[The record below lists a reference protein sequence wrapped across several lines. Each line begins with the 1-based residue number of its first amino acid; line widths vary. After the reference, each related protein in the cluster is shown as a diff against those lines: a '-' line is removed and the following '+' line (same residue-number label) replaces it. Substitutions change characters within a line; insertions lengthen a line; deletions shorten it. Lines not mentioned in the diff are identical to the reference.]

1 MDLVE
6 LLLSGRRGR
15 RLLWK
20 FVSDSEEQTRA
31 SVEEYPLNL
40 SMFHASYQVEATRGD
55 SAVMFG
61 PGAAEGRTVR
71 VSVKELGRLISIT
84 KLLPVT
90 ERLLQKSLENTV
102 GHARYWQE
110 PDGKDTLLAAPA
122 LRSPLRRVAEHIV
135 ASGFTEQWLAPVDMR
150 RQFHVEFD
158 QPDPAGS
165 VTSTEPSIFDKLLRW
180 KENLLLTEAR
190 ARAEKPTPVTA
201 LIGGEW
207 WSKPSWDLRATTGV
221 FTNQQPIA
229 VSCVEDAFNWEQA
242 VTRKASVPPAI
253 KVLEILTANDWVQL
267 CRSYGV
273 EVTAHK
279 RHDWYRTTG
288 RDGAWMMPD
297 WLAVS
302 QDYDGI
308 HLSIAG
314 YLALAGECL
323 ELDEKFATVI
333 AGWDPD
339 KTYWFT
345 DELRFHA
352 APDTWNCLDAYNEDR
367 RWERIPKT

>member
-15 RLLWK
+15 RLLWQ
-20 FVSDSEEQTRA
+20 FILDSEDQSLP
-31 SVEEYPLNL
+31 SVEEHPLNL
-40 SMFHASYQVEATRGD
+40 AMFHASYQVEVARGD
-55 SAVMFG
+55 SVVMFG
-61 PGAAEGRTVR
+61 PGAEEGRTVR
-71 VSVKELGRLISIT
+71 VSVEELGRLISIT

-90 ERLLQKSLENTV
+90 EGLLQNALENSV
-102 GHARYWQE
+102 AHARYWQE
-110 PDGKDTLLAAPA
+110 PDGEDTLLVAPVLRNA
-122 LRSPLRRVAEHIV
+122 LHRVAEHIAV
-135 ASGFTEQWLAPVDMR
+135 SGFMQQWVAPVELR
-150 RQFHVEFD
+150 AQFHVEFD

-165 VTSTEPSIFDKLLRW
+165 VTSIEPGVVDKLLRW
-180 KENLLLTEAR
+180 KENLIVTEAR
-190 ARAEKPTPVTA
+190 ARADKPTPVTA
-201 LIGGEW
+201 MIGGEW
-207 WSKPSWDLRATTGV
+207 WSKPSWELRATTGV
-221 FTNQQPIA
+221 FTNQQPIG

-242 VTRKASVPPAI
+242 VTRKASVLPAVR
-253 KVLEILTANDWVQL
+253 VLEILTAIDWVQL

-297 WLAVS
+297 WFAVA
-302 QDYDGI
+302 QDYDGV

-323 ELDEKFATVI
+323 EVDEKFATVI

-345 DELRFHA
+345 DELRFYA
-352 APDTWNCLDAYNEDR
+352 EPEIWNCLDAHNEDR
-367 RWERIPKT
+367 RWVRFPDN

>member
-20 FVSDSEEQTRA
+20 VVLDSEDQTL
-31 SVEEYPLNL
+31 SNVEEHPLNL
-40 SMFHASYQVEATRGD
+40 AMFHASYQVEATRGD
-55 SAVMFG
+55 SVVMFG
-61 PGAAEGRTVR
+61 PGAEEGRTVT
-71 VSVKELGRLISIT
+71 VSVEELSKLISAT
-84 KLLPVT
+84 KLLPIT
-90 ERLLQKSLENTV
+90 ERLLQKSLESSV
-102 GHARYWQE
+102 DHARYWQE
-110 PDGKDTLLAAPA
+110 PDGEDTLLAAPVLSNA
-122 LRSPLRRVAEHIV
+122 LRRVAEHVV
-135 ASGFTEQWLAPVDMR
+135 ASGLTEQWLAPVDLR
-150 RQFHVEFD
+150 TQFHVEFD

-165 VTSTEPSIFDKLLRW
+165 VTSSGQSVFDKLLRW
-180 KENLLLTEAR
+180 KENLILTEAR

-201 LIGGEW
+201 MIGGEW
-207 WSKPSWDLRATTGV
+207 WSMPSSQLVSSTGV
-221 FTNQQPIA
+221 FTNQQPIGL
-229 VSCVEDAFNWEQA
+229 SCVEDAFNWEQA
-242 VTRKASVPPAI
+242 VTRRVSVPPSVKI
-253 KVLEILTANDWVQL
+253 LEISTADDWVEL
-267 CRSYGV
+267 CRKYGI

-279 RHDWYRTTG
+279 RHDWFRTTG
-288 RDGAWMMPD
+288 RDGEWIMPD

-302 QDYDGI
+302 KDYGGI

-345 DELRFHA
+345 DELRFYEE
-352 APDTWNCLDAYNEDR
+352 PEIWNCFDPYNEDR
-367 RWERIPKT
+367 RWDRIQEN

>member
-15 RLLWK
+15 RLLWQ
-20 FVSDSEEQTRA
+20 FTLDSEDQTLS
-31 SVEEYPLNL
+31 SVEEHPLV
-40 SMFHASYQVEATRGD
+40 SAMFHASYQVEVTRGD
-55 SAVMFG
+55 SVVMFG
-61 PGAAEGRTVR
+61 PGAEVGRTVR
-71 VSVKELGRLISIT
+71 VSVEELGRLISIT

-90 ERLLQKSLENTV
+90 EGLLQKALEDSV

-110 PDGKDTLLAAPA
+110 PDGEDTLLVAPA
-122 LRSPLRRVAEHIV
+122 LRNALHRVAEHIV
-135 ASGFTEQWLAPVDMR
+135 ASGFTQQWLAPVDLR
-150 RQFHVEFD
+150 TQFHVEFD

-165 VTSTEPSIFDKLLRW
+165 VTSIEPNVFDELRRW
-180 KENLLLTEAR
+180 KENLILTEAR

-201 LIGGEW
+201 MISGEW

-221 FTNQQPIA
+221 FTNHQPIG

-242 VTRKASVPPAI
+242 VARKASVLPSV

-297 WLAVS
+297 WLAVA
-302 QDYDGI
+302 QDYDGV

-323 ELDEKFATVI
+323 EVDEKFATVI

-345 DELRFHA
+345 DELRFYA
-352 APDTWNCLDAYNEDR
+352 EPDIWNLLDANNEDR
-367 RWERIPKT
+367 RWVRS